1 MSSVV
6 VIMGLVLAF
15 FVGYIFGFV
24 AGSAAGK
31 VEALEREHASDE
43 QGGGKA

>member
-6 VIMGLVLAF
+6 VIIGLVLAF

-24 AGSAAGK
+24 AGTATGK
-31 VEALEREHASDE
+31 VAALERELDGP
-43 QGGGKA
+43 GGDGP